1 MNCNYCGA
9 HLEEGSKFC
18 TKCGTPSVVEG
29 QPASEIQKVAIA
41 EPAYTEQV
49 VQPEMEMSVRQ
60 GDYVEQPNFEQKKK
74 INKKL
79 VALISSAVLLIFIL
93 IGLIIFFAIVSSV
106 S

>member
-1 MNCNYCGA
+1 MDIYYICGGGMKMNCNYCGA

-60 GDYVEQPNFEQKKK
+60 GDYVEQPNFE
-74 INKKL
+74 
-79 VALISSAVLLIFIL
+79 
-93 IGLIIFFAIVSSV
+93 
-106 S
+106 

>member
-49 VQPEMEMSVRQ
+49 VQP
-60 GDYVEQPNFEQKKK
+60 
-74 INKKL
+74 
-79 VALISSAVLLIFIL
+79 
-93 IGLIIFFAIVSSV
+93 
-106 S
+106 